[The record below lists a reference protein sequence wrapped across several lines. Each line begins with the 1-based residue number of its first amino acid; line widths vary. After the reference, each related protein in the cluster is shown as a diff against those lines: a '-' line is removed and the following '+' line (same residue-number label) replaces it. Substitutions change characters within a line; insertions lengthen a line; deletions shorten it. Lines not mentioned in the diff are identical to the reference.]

1 MEIYE
6 SCHTDAQTLHR
17 QARPAPEY
25 DHLIP
30 LIWLLK
36 HAVCCVGAASF
47 SHLEIV
53 AVNAIVHCTHT
64 TDTTRK
70 QLHFVQK
77 YKHHKVK
84 KHCVQRFF
92 QMKQELQYA
101 VFKI

>member
-17 QARPAPEY
+17 QVRPAPEY

-30 LIWLLK
+30 LIWPLK

-47 SHLEIV
+47 SKLETV

-70 QLHFVQK
+70 QSHFVQT
-77 YKHHKVK
+77 YKHHKV
-84 KHCVQRFF
+84 VQHFF
-92 QMKQELQYA
+92 QMKKELQYA